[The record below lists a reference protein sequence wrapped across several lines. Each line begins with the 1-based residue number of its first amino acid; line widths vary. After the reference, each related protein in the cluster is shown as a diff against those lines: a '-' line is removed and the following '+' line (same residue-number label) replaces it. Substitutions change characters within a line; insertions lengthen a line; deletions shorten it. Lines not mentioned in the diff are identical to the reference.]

1 MPNCLFSLIRIRG
14 VIFIVKAIGS
24 SLMDYLSDRDSFQLD
39 QSLADDDRL
48 DNSEETGRIKMEP
61 VLVHYLP
68 SESFS

>member
-1 MPNCLFSLIRIRG
+1 MPSCLFSLIRIRG

-39 QSLADDDRL
+39 QSLADDDRV

>member
-1 MPNCLFSLIRIRG
+1 MPSCLFSLIRIRV

-39 QSLADDDRL
+39 QSLADDDRV